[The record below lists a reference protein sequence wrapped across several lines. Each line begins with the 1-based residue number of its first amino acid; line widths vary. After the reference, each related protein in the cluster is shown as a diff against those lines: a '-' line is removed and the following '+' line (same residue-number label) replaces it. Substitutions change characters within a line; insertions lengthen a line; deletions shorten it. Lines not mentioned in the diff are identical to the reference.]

1 MTILSITQVDR
12 GPAVVDGGVIVP
24 SAIAIAA
31 PYGAPGPLVFGTSN
45 SSVVLAATGAK
56 SFLINEYNRSF
67 SVGMR
72 VRTTSTSDGA
82 WMEGVVSS
90 YAAQLLTLTADLVS
104 GSGTRSIWSINVA
117 GQQGAQGPPGPQGIQ
132 GNPGGPTGP
141 AGPQGPAGPEG
152 VMGPIGPPG
161 PEGPDGPTGPAG
173 PTGPQGPIGP
183 QGIIAEAPT
192 DGNLYAR
199 KNALWANLGTGSGVL
214 VSDTPPAGALDNSL
228 WWKSDTGL
236 LYLRY
241 NDGNSTQ
248 WVIAAPQPDA
258 SLFVQKSGDT
268 MGGPLTLAADPA
280 SALQAATKQYADATA
295 STGNGRFQRFAM
307 AGLVSVDI
315 QVPTGKTAAKLTGTL
330 FMPSNTSA
338 LPQIQLSLVAGTF
351 INTLGNYALDGFQHP
366 VNSPNITTIAN
377 NAGQNGMLL
386 TNNQTSAA
394 LPMSFTATVILSR
407 PSNASVFTCDA
418 QGLCW
423 ASASGAMHTWFHT
436 YLGGSTTQL
445 KVLAFR
451 FINAGSQGGAGGEAF
466 AAESYFN
473 VEWL

>member
-1 MTILSITQVDR
+1 MTIIAVSQVDR

-24 SAIAIAA
+24 SAVAIAA
-31 PYGAPGPLVFGTSN
+31 PYGAPGPVISGTSDTG
-45 SSVVLAATGAK
+45 VVLGTGSK
-56 SFLINEYNRSF
+56 TFTINEYNRSF
-67 SVGMR
+67 SAG
-72 VRTTSTSDGA
+72 VRLRATSRSTGS
-82 WMEGVVSS
+82 WLEGVAVSF
-90 YAAQLLTLTADLVS
+90 AAQLLTLTADLFS
-104 GSGTRSIWSINVA
+104 GSGTRGDWNINVA
-117 GQQGAQGPPGPQGIQ
+117 GQQGVQGPVGPPGIQ
-132 GNPGGPTGP
+132 GDPGGPQGP
-141 AGPQGPAGPEG
+141 TGPQGPAGPEG
-152 VMGPIGPPG
+152 AMGPIGPVG
-161 PEGPDGPTGPAG
+161 PEGPDGPTGPQGPLGPPG
-173 PTGPQGPIGP
+173 PTGP
-183 QGIIAEAPT
+183 QGIIAEAPS

-199 KNALWANLGTGSGVL
+199 KNAAWANLGTGSGVL
-214 VSDTPPAGALDNSL
+214 VSDTPPVGALDNSL

-258 SLFVQKSGDT
+258 SLFLQKSGDT

-295 STGNGRFQRFAM
+295 ATGNGRFQRFAM

-330 FMPSNTSA
+330 FVPSNNSVV
-338 LPQIQLSLVAGTF
+338 PQIQLSLVAGTF
-351 INTLGNYALDGFQHP
+351 INTVGNYALDGFQHP
-366 VNSPNITTIAN
+366 VNSPNITSIAN
-377 NAGQNGMLL
+377 NAAQNGMLL
-386 TNNQTSAA
+386 TNIHTSAA

-407 PSNASVFTCDA
+407 PSNASVFSCDA

-423 ASASGAMHTWFHT
+423 ASVSGAMHTWFHT